1 MKKKNKKRKKKKR
14 RKKKKKKK
22 KKKTKKRRR
31 RSRRKKKV
39 SLYSIRSPSFGHLFP
54 RERTLHLKV
63 NLYMTEFTVQKG
75 FPEGER
81 QQFQHEDVQR
91 DCQ

>member
-1 MKKKNKKRKKKKR
+1 
-14 RKKKKKKK
+14 
-22 KKKTKKRRR
+22 
-31 RSRRKKKV
+31 V

-91 DCQ
+91 DCQWRSSIRRVVIWLFMKLFNIKAGKHT